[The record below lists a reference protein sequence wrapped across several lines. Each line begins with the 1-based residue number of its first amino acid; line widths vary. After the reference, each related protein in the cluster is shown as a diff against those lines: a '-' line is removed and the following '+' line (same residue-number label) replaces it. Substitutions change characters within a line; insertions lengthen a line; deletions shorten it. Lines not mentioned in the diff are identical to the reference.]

1 MGNKGGYILTS
12 LAKDK
17 TQIISD
23 LVLFMDFVSVA
34 NSAVVG
40 EFLSCILL
48 VPYTCQCEFIAG
60 WIELQQPCKCRLRR
74 LASSRLLCFVK
85 VQFPG
90 IANWQ
95 LVYEFAWN
103 FNGCKH

>member
-40 EFLSCILL
+40 EVPFLHL
-48 VPYTCQCEFIAG
+48 AG
-60 WIELQQPCKCRLRR
+60 SLYL
-74 LASSRLLCFVK
+74 SM
-85 VQFPG
+85 
-90 IANWQ
+90 
-95 LVYEFAWN
+95 
-103 FNGCKH
+103 